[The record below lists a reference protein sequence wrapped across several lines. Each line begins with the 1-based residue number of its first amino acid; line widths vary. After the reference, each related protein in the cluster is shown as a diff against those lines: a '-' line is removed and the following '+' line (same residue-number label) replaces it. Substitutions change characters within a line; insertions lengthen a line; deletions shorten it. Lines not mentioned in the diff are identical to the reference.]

1 MPICLRFPVLQN
13 YRYFKCRRN
22 SLRIV
27 ASMWVNSLDVCVLPV
42 VVCKKQR
49 KRKIGSA
56 FRKVLIL
63 RWGLLTDWL
72 SNFGLYKWCFRVFG
86 SAFAVARCDALIFMN
101 VWAFFFRPIEAG
113 CHLHKPRLR
122 LCAWEQEMKCNL
134 DMRIECVWIS
144 IDFLLLANDSQ
155 MTACFAVNNVQKF
168 SFDWL
173 YLMAFFS
180 AYLGWIIIS
189 CMCCK
194 VKIFVFQLE

>member
-13 YRYFKCRRN
+13 YRYFKCCRN

-101 VWAFFFRPIEAG
+101 VWAFFFDRSKQAVTFTSRVCVCVRESRRWSAILTWELSVCEYQLTFSCWRMTVKWQPASRWTMCKNFRSTGYTWWHSFLPIWDE
-113 CHLHKPRLR
+113 L
-122 LCAWEQEMKCNL
+122 
-134 DMRIECVWIS
+134 
-144 IDFLLLANDSQ
+144 
-155 MTACFAVNNVQKF
+155 
-168 SFDWL
+168 
-173 YLMAFFS
+173 
-180 AYLGWIIIS
+180 
-189 CMCCK
+189 
-194 VKIFVFQLE
+194 